1 MASGFLDA
9 LFRRPQRLIVLV
21 TIFLFVL
28 TFSTYLSF
36 SSNGVRNVRNGWN
49 SLPAF
54 SNPWQN
60 SANGASS
67 YPPPKSVADM
77 YTHNPGT
84 PSTIEELSKWAQVGD
99 DGNLYPPTFI
109 PQMANQAPRAKA
121 GFIVLVRNSELQGM
135 RESMRDVEEKFN
147 RKYGYPWIFLNNEP
161 FSEEFKRG
169 VQQMTRSEC
178 RFGLIPKEHWGY
190 PDYISQ
196 EKAAETRV
204 KMKDIIY
211 GSSESYRHMCR
222 YQSGFFFR
230 HPLTLD
236 LDYYWRVEP
245 GIKLY
250 CDLDYDPF
258 IFMQMNN
265 KTYGFTMALYEY
277 QETIPTLWETTK
289 NFFAAH
295 PDYLAKDNSLYF
307 LTDQTNNFAEGQY
320 CGCHMWSNYEVG
332 DLRFWRSK
340 QYLDYFDFLDKAG
353 GFFYERWGDAPVHS
367 IAAGLLLDRSRM
379 HHFEDIGY
387 FHNPWNHCPANRKKY
402 HDTGRCNCDPKQS
415 FDREGYSCLP
425 RFWKGSVQGEPK

>member
-9 LFRRPQRLIVLV
+9 LFRRPQRLVVLV

-36 SSNGVRNVRNGWN
+36 SSNGVQNVRNGWN

-54 SNPWQN
+54 STHWQN
-60 SANGASS
+60 PNNAAAS
-67 YPPPKSVADM
+67 YPSPNSVADM
-77 YTHNPGT
+77 YTHNPGA
-84 PSTIEELSKWAQVGD
+84 PSSIEELSKWAQVGE

-121 GFIVLVRNSELQGM
+121 GFIVLVRNSELEGM

-147 RKYGYPWIFLNNEP
+147 RKYGYPWIFLNEQP
-161 FSEEFKRG
+161 FTEEFKRG
-169 VQQMTRSEC
+169 VRQMTRSEC

-190 PDYISQ
+190 PDFISQ

-204 KMKDIIY
+204 RMKDIIY

-230 HPLTLD
+230 HELTLD

-258 IFMQMNN
+258 VFMQMNN

-277 QETIPTLWETTK
+277 MDTVTTLWSETQK
-289 NFFAAH
+289 FIAAH
-295 PDYLAKDNSLYF
+295 PDYLAKDPSLHF
-307 LTDQTNNFAEGQY
+307 LIDESPRVMGSQWQ
-320 CGCHMWSNYEVG
+320 GCHMWSNFEIG
-332 DLRFWRSK
+332 DLRWWRSK
-340 QYLDYFDFLDKAG
+340 EYLDYFDWLDKAG

-367 IAAGLLLDRSRM
+367 IAVSVMLDRSRL
-379 HHFEDIGY
+379 HHFDDIGY
-387 FHNPWNHCPANRKKY
+387 FHNPWNHCPSNRKKF

-425 RFWKGSVQGEPK
+425 KWWRGAVEGEPQ

>member
-1 MASGFLDA
+1 MASGILDS

-21 TIFLFVL
+21 TVFLFVL

-36 SSNGVRNVRNGWN
+36 SNEGAQHVYNGWN
-49 SLPAF
+49 ALHS
-54 SNPWQN
+54 PWQAGN
-60 SANGASS
+60 KAASS
-67 YPPPKSVADM
+67 VPLPNSVADM

-84 PSTIEELSKWAQVGD
+84 PSSVEELTKWGQLGD
-99 DGNLYPPTFI
+99 DGNLYPPSFI

-121 GFIVLVRNSELQGM
+121 GFIVLVRNAELQAM

-161 FSEEFKRG
+161 FTDEFKRG

-190 PDYISQ
+190 PDFISQ

-230 HPLTLD
+230 HPLTLN

-250 CDLDYDPF
+250 CDVDYDPF
-258 IFMQMNN
+258 VFMQMNN

-277 QETIPTLWETTK
+277 YHTVPTLWETTK
-289 NFFAAH
+289 KFFAAH
-295 PDYLAKDNSLYF
+295 PDYLAKNNGLHF
-307 LTDQTNNFAEGQY
+307 MTDEPERG
-320 CGCHMWSNYEVG
+320 
-332 DLRFWRSK
+332 
-340 QYLDYFDFLDKAG
+340 FDPG
-353 GFFYERWGDAPVHS
+353 WNMVS
-367 IAAGLLLDRSRM
+367 ISIPTLITLSV
-379 HHFEDIGY
+379 
-387 FHNPWNHCPANRKKY
+387 PA
-402 HDTGRCNCDPKQS
+402 TELS
-415 FDREGYSCLP
+415 
-425 RFWKGSVQGEPK
+425 

>member
-9 LFRRPQRLIVLV
+9 LFRRPQRLILLV
-21 TIFLFVL
+21 AVFLFIL

-36 SSNGVRNVRNGWN
+36 SSNGVQNVRNGWT
-49 SLPAF
+49 AF
-54 SNPWQN
+54 SSPWK
-60 SANGASS
+60 SSPTLNGASS
-67 YPPPKSVADM
+67 YAPPKSVADM

-84 PSTIEELSKWAQVGD
+84 PSSVEELTRWAQVGD
-99 DGNLYPPTFI
+99 DGNLYPPAFI
-109 PQMANQAPRAKA
+109 PQMANQAPRANA
-121 GFIVLVRNSELQGM
+121 GFVVLVRNAELPSM

-161 FSEEFKRG
+161 FTEEFKRG

-190 PDYISQ
+190 PDFISQ
-196 EKAAETRV
+196 EKAAETRE
-204 KMKDIIY
+204 KMKNIIY

-230 HPLTLD
+230 HPLTLE

-250 CDLDYDPF
+250 CDIDYDPF
-258 IFMQMNN
+258 VFMQMNN

-277 QETIPTLWETTK
+277 LDTVPTLWETTK
-289 NFFAAH
+289 KFIAAH
-295 PDYLAKDNSLYF
+295 PDYLAKDHGLHF
-307 LTDQTNNFAEGQY
+307 LTDEPERLLEPGWNL
-320 CGCHMWSNYEVG
+320 CHFWSNMEIG
-332 DLRFWRSK
+332 DLRWWRSK
-340 QYLDYFDFLDKAG
+340 EYTDYFDYLDRAG

-367 IAAGLLLDRSRM
+367 IAVAIMLDRGRL
-379 HHFEDIGY
+379 HHFDDIGY

-402 HDTGRCNCDPKQS
+402 HDTSRCNCDPKQS
-415 FDREGYSCLP
+415 FDREAYSCLP
-425 RFWKGSVQGEPK
+425 KWWRGAKEGEPK

>member
-36 SSNGVRNVRNGWN
+36 STNGVQNVRNGWN

-54 SNPWQN
+54 SGPWQN
-60 SANGASS
+60 SPDGASS
-67 YPPPKSVADM
+67 YPPPRSVADM

-84 PSTIEELSKWAQVGD
+84 PSTIDDLSKWAQVGD

-178 RFGLIPKEHWGY
+178 RFGLIPKEHWDY
-190 PDYISQ
+190 PDFISQ

-258 IFMQMNN
+258 VFMQMNN
-265 KTYGFTMALYEY
+265 KSYGFTMALYEY

-289 NFFAAH
+289 TFFAAH
-295 PDYLAKDNSLYF
+295 PDYLAKDNGLYF
-307 LTDQTNNFAEGQY
+307 LSDQTDLATSSYN
-320 CGCHMWSNYEVG
+320 GCHHWSNLEIADIRV
-332 DLRFWRSK
+332 WRSK
-340 QYLDYFDFLDKAG
+340 QYLEYFDYLDKAG

-367 IAAGLLLDRSRM
+367 IAVNLMLDRSRM
-379 HHFEDIGY
+379 HHFEDVGY
-387 FHNPWNHCPANRKKY
+387 FHNPWNHCPANRKKF
-402 HDTGRCNCDPKQS
+402 HDNGKCNCDPKQS

>member
-36 SSNGVRNVRNGWN
+36 STNGVQNVRNGWN

-54 SNPWQN
+54 SKPWQT

-67 YPPPKSVADM
+67 YPPPQSVADM
-77 YTHNPGT
+77 YTHNPGA
-84 PSTIEELSKWAQVGD
+84 PSTIDELSKWAQIGD

-121 GFIVLVRNSELQGM
+121 GFIVLVRNAELQSM

-161 FSEEFKRG
+161 FTEEFKRG

-178 RFGLIPKEHWGY
+178 RFGLVPKEHWGY

-236 LDYYWRVEP
+236 LEYYWRVEP

-258 IFMQMNN
+258 VFMQMNN

-289 NFFAAH
+289 KFFAAH
-295 PDYLAKDNSLYF
+295 PDYLAKDNGLYF
-307 LTDQTNNFAEGQY
+307 LSDQTDLASSSY
-320 CGCHMWSNYEVG
+320 TGCHHWSNQEIG
-332 DLRFWRSK
+332 DLRYWRSK
-340 QYLDYFDFLDKAG
+340 QYLDYFDWLDKAG

-367 IAAGLLLDRSRM
+367 IAVNLMLDRSRM

-387 FHNPWNHCPANRKKY
+387 FHNPWNHCPANRKKF
-402 HDTGRCNCDPKQS
+402 HDNGKCNCDPKQS

>member
-121 GFIVLVRNSELQGM
+121 GFIVLVRNAELQGM
-135 RESMRDVEEKFN
+135 RKSMRDVEEKFN

-258 IFMQMNN
+258 VFMQMNN

-277 QETIPTLWETTK
+277 QETIPTLWEATK

-295 PDYLAKDNSLYF
+295 PGYLAKDNSLYF
-307 LTDQTNNFAEGQY
+307 LTDQTNNFAESQF

-367 IAAGLLLDRSRM
+367 IAASLLLDRSRM

-425 RFWKGSVQGEPK
+425 RFWKGSVQSEPK